1 MTIKFLVTYENV
13 IIFHVDVEVSR
24 RFRSCEKV
32 SGFWFGS
39 RIAAGGKGQV
49 RFWENS
55 LEKLNKILVSSVLL
69 AVAKSLNL

>member
-1 MTIKFLVTYENV
+1 M
-13 IIFHVDVEVSR
+13 SR

-32 SGFWFGS
+32 FGFWFGS

-49 RFWENS
+49 KVWENS
-55 LEKLNKILVSSVLL
+55 MEKLNKILVSSVLL